1 MKHKI
6 VLLICTICFPFF
18 LSAESD
24 TSKVEMD
31 STALAAA
38 MARVDSTIKA
48 LDYKSGKIVL
58 KDNLATITVPE
69 GFAFLESKDA
79 KYILEKIWGNPAD
92 NDVLGLLVPKNVN
105 LLEGNS
111 WAVIYTYDDEG
122 HIDDGDAEDYDYTKM
137 LADMKE
143 ETEKASVERIK
154 MNYEAIELIGWAKTP
169 FYDKISHKLHW
180 AKELKFGKDSLN
192 MLNYNIRM
200 LGRKGVLVMN
210 IVSGIDNMK
219 TVEVNINPILASTN
233 FNTGNRYEDF
243 DSGTDKV
250 AEYGIGGLIAG
261 GILVKT
267 GLLAKLGLILVK
279 AWKLIAV
286 GFVGLV
292 AGIKKFFG
300 RKKVE

>member
-1 MKHKI
+1 
-6 VLLICTICFPFF
+6 
-18 LSAESD
+18 
-24 TSKVEMD
+24 MD